1 MGFEPTCR
9 DEPTTRFRVEL
20 VMTASIRLQSTTLLY
35 VRPKRL
41 GKEKFPGAR
50 INASIS
56 DGGKPVVRYFVDGR
70 FFCAIMYYIYM

>member
-1 MGFEPTCR
+1 MFQQSWFFL
-9 DEPTTRFRVEL
+9 TTGWYKRTVGAERFY
-20 VMTASIRLQSTTLLY
+20 SITWFRNSSSH
-35 VRPKRL
+35 RNIPI
-41 GKEKFPGAR
+41 R

>member
-1 MGFEPTCR
+1 M
-9 DEPTTRFRVEL
+9 
-20 VMTASIRLQSTTLLY
+20 IRAKLAIRMRRQS
-35 VRPKRL
+35 
-41 GKEKFPGAR
+41 R

>member
-1 MGFEPTCR
+1 M
-9 DEPTTRFRVEL
+9 
-20 VMTASIRLQSTTLLY
+20 SIF
-35 VRPKRL
+35 VIII
-41 GKEKFPGAR
+41 GR